1 VIAGL
6 GLDLVEI
13 DRVKESLERHG
24 MAFATRILHP
34 DEDASRV
41 NTGDGAAHLAG
52 LFAAKEAVMKAL
64 GTGMAGAAFKEIAIL
79 NRPGGEPYVR
89 LSGRALE
96 TAQKRSVRDWMI
108 SITHSRTMAAAVAI
122 ALGNPA

>member
-13 DRVKESLERHG
+13 SRVAESLERHG
-24 MAFATRILHP
+24 PAFAERILHA
-34 DEDASRV
+34 DEDKGRISSAE
-41 NTGDGAAHLAG
+41 GATHLAG

-96 TAQKRSVRDWMI
+96 TADRRAIRDWRI

-122 ALGNPA
+122 ALA

>member
-13 DRVKESLERHG
+13 DRVRDSLRRHG
-24 MAFATRILHP
+24 ESFAKRILHA
-34 DEDASRV
+34 DEDAARV
-41 NTGDGAAHLAG
+41 ATTEGATHLAG

-64 GTGMAGAAFKEIAIL
+64 GTGMAGAAFQEIAIL
-79 NRPGGEPYVR
+79 NRPSGEPYVR

-96 TAQKRSVRDWMI
+96 TASKRGIREWHI
-108 SITHSRTMAAAVAI
+108 SITHSRTMAAAVAV
-122 ALGNPA
+122 ALA

>member
-1 VIAGL
+1 VILGV

-13 DRVKESLERHG
+13 ERVAQSLARHG
-24 MAFATRILHP
+24 MAFAERILHA
-34 DEDASRV
+34 DEDAERV
-41 NTGDGAAHLAG
+41 SADEGAAHLAG

-64 GTGMAGAAFKEIAIL
+64 GTGMAGAAFKDIAIL

-96 TAQKRSVRDWMI
+96 TASKRGIRDWRL

-122 ALGNPA
+122 ALP

>member
-1 VIAGL
+1 VIRGV

-13 DRVKESLERHG
+13 DRVAESLKRHG
-24 MAFATRILHP
+24 QAFAERILHP
-34 DEDASRV
+34 DEDAERV
-41 NTGDGAAHLAG
+41 RTAEGATHLAG

-79 NRPGGEPYVR
+79 NRPGGEPYVM

-96 TAQKRSVRDWMI
+96 TADRRGIRGWHV

-122 ALGNPA
+122 ALA

>member
-1 VIAGL
+1 MIAGL

-13 DRVKESLERHG
+13 DRMKDALERHG
-24 MAFATRILHP
+24 AAFAERILHP
-34 DEDASRV
+34 DEDAARIA
-41 NTGDGAAHLAG
+41 TGEGASHLAG

-79 NRPGGEPYVR
+79 NRAGGEPYVR
-89 LSGRALE
+89 LSGKAQE
-96 TAQKRSVRDWMI
+96 TASKRGIRDWRI

-122 ALGNPA
+122 AIA

>member
-1 VIAGL
+1 MILGV

-13 DRVKESLERHG
+13 DRMKESLERHG
-24 MAFATRILHP
+24 MAFAERILHP
-34 DEDASRV
+34 DEDAARV
-41 NTGDGAAHLAG
+41 GKGEGAAHLAG

-96 TAQKRSVRDWMI
+96 TAGKRGIREWRI
-108 SITHSRTMAAAVAI
+108 SITHSRTIAAAVAI
-122 ALGNPA
+122 ALP